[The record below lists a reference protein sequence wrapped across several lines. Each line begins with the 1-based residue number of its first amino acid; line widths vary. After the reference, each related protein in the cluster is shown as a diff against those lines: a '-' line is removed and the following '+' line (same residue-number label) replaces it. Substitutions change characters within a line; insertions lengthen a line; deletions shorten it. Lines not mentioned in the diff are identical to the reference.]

1 MSINNKSNLNLTRGY
16 DTNTAKTLA
25 NWCDLAYSQYNKN
38 KPDIELPKDYK
49 GYKQTAAL
57 KAPEIAFMSD
67 KFISSLGDLTKIDLT
82 DQAGLKKLLKS
93 LELGLKEV
101 YFGFVL
107 ESTYEPRHFI
117 VALRGTM
124 NLYETIADAVFVQG
138 AIPPGWF
145 NPGGDKDVRAHFGF
159 LFIYAFLVDQ
169 IKQALK
175 DLNTTAGFIT
185 GHSLGGALAILAAAT
200 IGTVIHPSK
209 GIDGSIQMYNFG
221 GPRLG
226 NSNFKKA
233 YDKYLPYS
241 YRVTNLADAC
251 PIVPPEQIPDKI
263 SIEYDYT
270 HVGTEFSYLWQTG
283 DIFANH
289 NLKDNYIPA
298 VNKEV
303 STNEQRS
310 YPCPGI

>member
-1 MSINNKSNLNLTRGY
+1 MSINNKSNLNLIRGY
-16 DTNTAKTLA
+16 DSNTAKTLA
-25 NWCDLAYSQYNKN
+25 GCCDLTYGQYKNN
-38 KPDIELPKDYK
+38 KPDIEPPA

-57 KAPEIAFMSD
+57 KTPEIGFMSD
-67 KFISSLGDLTKIDLT
+67 KFIQTLGDLNKIDLT
-82 DQAGLKKLLKS
+82 DLAGLKKLTKS
-93 LELGLKEV
+93 LKLGLKEV

-138 AIPPGWF
+138 AVPPDWF
-145 NPGGDKDVRAHFGF
+145 NPGGVKDVRAHFGF

-169 IKQALK
+169 IKHALK
-175 DLNTTAGFIT
+175 DLNTTAGFVT

-200 IGTVIHPSK
+200 IGTVISPSK

-221 GPRLG
+221 GPRIG
-226 NSNFKKA
+226 NNRFKEA

-241 YRVTNLADAC
+241 YRVTNLADVC
-251 PIVPPEQIPDKI
+251 PIVLLEQIPDEI
-263 SIEYDYT
+263 PVEYDYT
-270 HVGTEFSYLWQTG
+270 HVGKEFSYIWQTG
-283 DIFANH
+283 DILKNH
-289 NLKDNYIPA
+289 ELKDNYIPA

-303 STNEQRS
+303 PTNEPRS
-310 YPCPGI
+310 YPCSGI